1 MKNPSIERS
10 VIYTVYPTSFY
21 DSNGDGIGDLNGI
34 AEKLEYIRQFADL
47 VWINPIY
54 RSPFRDGGYD
64 VSDYYAVDERFGTM
78 DDLRCL
84 LARAEALGMKILLD
98 LVAGHTSCEHKWFQE
113 SKKKEK
119 NAYSDYYIWTDDVFA
134 VSPYPLIRGDGERNG
149 GYMTNFFYT
158 QPALN
163 FGFSRKKYPWQ
174 MQWDDERLEPLHE
187 EVLNIMRFYL
197 GMRGSGALHRQ
208 GRSFQQLQRESLEK
222 AVRRNQKG
230 ISGCYIRLRMGS
242 AL

>member
-98 LVAGHTSCEHKWFQE
+98 LVAGHTSC
-113 SKKKEK
+113 S
-119 NAYSDYYIWTDDVFA
+119 T
-134 VSPYPLIRGDGERNG
+134 NG
-149 GYMTNFFYT
+149 F
-158 QPALN
+158 
-163 FGFSRKKYPWQ
+163 RK
-174 MQWDDERLEPLHE
+174 
-187 EVLNIMRFYL
+187 
-197 GMRGSGALHRQ
+197 A
-208 GRSFQQLQRESLEK
+208 
-222 AVRRNQKG
+222 RRRRRTLTATI
-230 ISGCYIRLRMGS
+230 ISGRTTSLPSLPIR
-242 AL
+242 